1 MSRFFE
7 LGLTLTSFLIQAS
20 LWYTAGYA
28 IGLFM
33 LMVLGILA
41 LLATSLIA
49 GVLLV
54 GLTVMLLLLV

>member
-7 LGLTLTSFLIQAS
+7 FGVTLTSFIIKAS

-28 IGLFM
+28 IGIFM
-33 LMVLGILA
+33 LMVLAILT
-41 LLATSLIA
+41 LLAVSLIS